1 MFGGFGTGGASS
13 LFGAPAPGQPSAF
26 LNAGS
31 FFGKQQPDDNKEM
44 DNDEE
49 DGVQEDNEAPIYAE
63 TDKIEFKTGVS
74 VAKSPY
80 TKIFEVSM

>member
-1 MFGGFGTGGASS
+1 
-13 LFGAPAPGQPSAF
+13 
-26 LNAGS
+26 
-31 FFGKQQPDDNKEM
+31 M

-80 TKIFEVSM
+80 TKIFEVSLWKLIFLETYQQV